1 VLRAGVGAPVGPR
14 AFRPV
19 VAPGYGR
26 HMTALRLLGRVLM
39 RILYVLGKGRMVDDG
54 QNPANGDP
62 MGFDR
67 PREYRP

>member
-1 VLRAGVGAPVGPR
+1 
-14 AFRPV
+14 
-19 VAPGYGR
+19 
-26 HMTALRLLGRVLM
+26 MTALRLLGRVLM